1 MTIWY
6 VAPEGVES
14 VEKGTRGQPFT
25 HVDQATAVV
34 KPGDTVY
41 FLEGTYQNAS
51 YGVKNANGD
60 REIWEKD
67 DEIIK
72 INNLHGTAEAPITY
86 AAEPGAHV
94 ILQYDGAGAIV
105 ARASSHIN
113 FEGFDIRGPQSTVTL
128 QETLDAQWSYRM
140 ATSLDAN
147 GKPVYEY
154 LERDP
159 SQVMATT
166 IAAQMTALENSGIDQ
181 SGSGKPIL
189 FNASAIALPYGSHHI
204 VISGNRI
211 DGAAAHAV
219 ASQGGNDYI
228 TISNNLITNCTQ
240 LSSNGTHAIS
250 FKSLDSLDDSDAVKV
265 ILDSNTLIDNY
276 NLLISWVMTKKF
288 VTMAIDEG
296 KTIHV
301 QNCESRVDPV
311 TGNQWDHG
319 QVQISNNI
327 VIRSGNAA
335 ITVNEAR
342 GVIVANNTM
351 AESGYIN
358 QLIDQDDDV
367 DSPWQGF
374 FSGQGLPADYR
385 VAGGGL
391 RFSGTDDVTV
401 VNNLISMSD
410 DRLFAIDASPNVTAA
425 TVEFAN
431 NLHSG
436 GDGLRIRATADLA
449 ELSSGFIEVEQFD
462 FVNAAE
468 GDYRLSVTSDAI
480 DAGFNTSL
488 VAFDETGLRRTDA
501 IIDVGAF
508 EYIDPAVL
516 ARVLEA
522 DRAESLSLK
531 QTDSQKLHDW
541 AEQYEQ
547 RNHDG
552 VLVATQSIMDDG
564 TGAVWKQDLQSQNEW
579 ADIRDYYTRDGHLN
593 REVQVFDDGSRVE
606 RLFDVA
612 KTSDWFSKIQTF
624 DQNNVMTSEVVTLDQ
639 QMLVRQECG
648 VTKKVVS
655 DIL

>member
-14 VEKGTRGQPFT
+14 TEKGTRGQPFT

-34 KPGDTVY
+34 QPGDTVY
-41 FLEGTYQNAS
+41 FLEGTYTNPS
-51 YGVKNANGD
+51 YGVLNASGA
-60 REIWEKD
+60 REIWEKN

-105 ARASSHIN
+105 ARASSYIN
-113 FEGFDIRGPQSTVTL
+113 FEGFDIRGPASSVTL

-140 ATSLDAN
+140 ATSLDAS

-154 LERDP
+154 LQRDS

-166 IAAQMTALENSGIDQ
+166 IASQITALENAGIDQ

-204 VISGNRI
+204 VISGNTI

-219 ASQGGNDYI
+219 AAQGGNDYI

-250 FKSLDSLDDSDAVKV
+250 FKSLDSLDDNDAVKV

-319 QVQISNNI
+319 MVQISNNI

-335 ITVNEAR
+335 ITVNESR

-358 QLIDQDDDV
+358 QLIDQDDDAG
-367 DSPWQGF
+367 SPWAGF
-374 FSGQGLPADYR
+374 FSGQGLPMEYR

-391 RFSGTDDVTV
+391 RFSGTDDVTA

-431 NLHSG
+431 NLHTG
-436 GDGLRIRATADLA
+436 GNGLRIRATADLA
-449 ELSSGFIEVEQFD
+449 ELSSGFIEVDQFD

-468 GDYRLSVTSDAI
+468 GDYRLTAASGAI

-488 VAFDETGLRRTDA
+488 VVMDETGLRRADA
-501 IIDVGAF
+501 TIDVGAF
-508 EYIDPAVL
+508 EYIDPAIL
-516 ARVLEA
+516 SAALEKARTET
-522 DRAESLSLK
+522 LSVK
-531 QTDSQKLHDW
+531 QTDTQKLHDW
-541 AEQYEQ
+541 AEQFEQ

-552 VLVATQSIMDDG
+552 ILVAIQSIMDDG
-564 TGAVWKQDLQSQNEW
+564 TGAVWKQDLQSKNTW
-579 ADIRDYYTRDGHLN
+579 VDIRDYYTRDGHLN

-606 RLFDVA
+606 RLFDVTGA
-612 KTSDWFSKIQTF
+612 SDWFSKIQTF
-624 DQNNVMTSEVVTLDQ
+624 DQNNVMINEVIQMDL

-648 VTKKVVS
+648 VTKKFVPE
-655 DIL
+655 IL

>member
-6 VAPEGVES
+6 VAPKGELSSEA
-14 VEKGTRGQPFT
+14 GTREQPFT
-25 HVDQATAVV
+25 SVDAASDLAQ
-34 KPGDTVY
+34 PGDTVY
-41 FLEGTYQNAS
+41 FLEGTYQNPS
-51 YGVKNANGD
+51 YGVLNASGT

-105 ARASSHIN
+105 ARASSYLN
-113 FEGFDIRGPQSTVTL
+113 FEGFDIRGPASSVSL
-128 QETLDAQWSYRM
+128 QETLDAQWSYRV
-140 ATSLDAN
+140 ATGVDGN
-147 GKPVYEY
+147 GKPVYQY

-166 IAAQMTALENSGIDQ
+166 IANQITALENAGIDQ

-204 VISGNRI
+204 VISGNTI

-219 ASQGGNDYI
+219 AAQGGNDYV

-250 FKSLDSLDDSDAVKV
+250 FKSLDSLDDNDAVKV
-265 ILDSNTLIDNY
+265 ILDGNTLIDNY

-335 ITVNEAR
+335 ITVNESR

-351 AESGYIN
+351 VGSGYIN
-358 QLIDQDDDV
+358 LLIDQDDDAG
-367 DSPWQGF
+367 SPWEGF
-374 FSGQGLPADYR
+374 FSGQGLPMTYR

-391 RFSGTDDVTV
+391 RFSGTDDVTA
-401 VNNLISMSD
+401 VNNLIAMSD

-425 TVEFAN
+425 NVDFAN
-431 NLHSG
+431 NFYSG

-449 ELSSGFIEVEQFD
+449 ELSSGFVEVDRFD

-468 GDYRLSVTSDAI
+468 GDYRLQITSLAI
-480 DAGFNTSL
+480 DAGFEIDD
-488 VAFDETGLRRTDA
+488 VQIDADLRARVDGDM
-501 IIDVGAF
+501 DVGAY
-508 EYIDPAVL
+508 EYRDPAFL
-516 ARVLEA
+516 TRLFNEHGEENFSAPQL
-522 DRAESLSLK
+522 DR
-531 QTDSQKLHDW
+531 QRLHDW
-541 AEQYEQ
+541 AGQYEQ

-552 VLVATQSIMDDG
+552 ALVAIQSIMDDG
-564 TGAVWKQDLQSQNEW
+564 TGAVWKQDLQSKNAW
-579 ADIRDYYTRDGHLN
+579 VDIRDYYTKEGHLN
-593 REVQVFDDGSRVE
+593 REVQLFDDGTRVE
-606 RLFDVA
+606 RLFDVSN
-612 KTSDWFSKIQTF
+612 TSDWFSKIQTF
-624 DQNNVMTSEVVTLDQ
+624 DQKNVMTSEIITLDQ
-639 QMLVRQECG
+639 QLLVRQECG
-648 VTKKVVS
+648 VMKKFVP